1 MSARRMDSKKCRRR
15 LPVIHVALSAMLQLS
30 VLSAE
35 AVVPATLPAKSASL
49 TYVEAYRASQA
60 EDKPLVVLVGADWC
74 PACQTMK
81 KSSMPQVAND
91 GVFKEVA
98 FTVVDTDKQGDIAR
112 EIMQGGSIPQL
123 VMFHKTADG
132 WRSERLVGGQSPSNI
147 LAFIRRGVRA
157 AGKIVN

>member
-1 MSARRMDSKKCRRR
+1 
-15 LPVIHVALSAMLQLS
+15 VIHVALSAMLQLS

-35 AVVPATLPAKSASL
+35 VAPANSGSL

-98 FTVVDTDKQGDIAR
+98 FTIVDTDKQSDIAR